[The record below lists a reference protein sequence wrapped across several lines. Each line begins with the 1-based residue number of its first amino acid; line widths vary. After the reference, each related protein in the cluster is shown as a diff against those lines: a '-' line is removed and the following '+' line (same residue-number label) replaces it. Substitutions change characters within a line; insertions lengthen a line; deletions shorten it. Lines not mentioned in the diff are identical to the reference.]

1 MSTKRPTVST
11 KRKSRAQIMK
21 NYWKRVRLGS
31 QTKNLNNSVQ
41 TFEEDT
47 DMSSLKYDLSDDEVF
62 ISERE
67 EVAISQTNN
76 FAISGRRIVDINHLL
91 SSLKKI
97 RYDPYGCTFYNVDI
111 IKERGLESIF
121 TYKCNMCGIIDT
133 FSTENS
139 NSQNYCHINNAGVC
153 GAIAVGVGFSQKTEF
168 YSALDIP
175 NMSQNKYNKCESA
188 VIDKIEELAHEE
200 MIEAGREEYNL
211 AIEAGEVESDGVPYC
226 ILNLVVGRKILLHI
240 MND

>member
-11 KRKSRAQIMK
+11 RRKSKAQIMK

-47 DMSSLKYDLSDDEVF
+47 DMSSLKYDLSGDEVF

-67 EVAISQTNN
+67 EVEISQTNN

-97 RYDPYGCTFYNVDI
+97 RHDPYGCTFYNVDI
-111 IKERGLESIF
+111 IKERRCGLETIF

-133 FSTENS
+133 FSTEKKYS
-139 NSQNYCHINNAGVC
+139 LGKTFIGKKDQNDCVPNNISSSV
-153 GAIAVGVGFSQKTEF
+153 
-168 YSALDIP
+168 DIW
-175 NMSQNKYNKCESA
+175 K
-188 VIDKIEELAHEE
+188 
-200 MIEAGREEYNL
+200 
-211 AIEAGEVESDGVPYC
+211 
-226 ILNLVVGRKILLHI
+226 
-240 MND
+240 